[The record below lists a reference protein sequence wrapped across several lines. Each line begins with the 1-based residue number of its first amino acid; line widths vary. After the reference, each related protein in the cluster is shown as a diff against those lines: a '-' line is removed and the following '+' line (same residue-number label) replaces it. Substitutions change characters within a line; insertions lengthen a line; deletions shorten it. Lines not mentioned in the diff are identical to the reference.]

1 VIVRLAAILFAML
14 LSAQAV
20 LPGGAVWVCRYT
32 GQRIEPC
39 ACPETRPPD
48 DAHLR
53 PQGCCELR
61 QGQHTDVPG
70 LLPGLDSRLPVL
82 ALAVPVQPP
91 APSPQPLEEPG
102 ARVRAGHDPPPRE
115 RLFLSL
121 RQWLI

>member
-1 VIVRLAAILFAML
+1 MIVRLAAILFAVL

-32 GQRIEPC
+32 GQRLEPC

-48 DAHLR
+48 DTHLL

-61 QGQHTDVPG
+61 QGHHTDVPG
-70 LLPGLDSRLPVL
+70 VLTGLDSQLIVL
-82 ALAVPVQPP
+82 ALEVPVAAP
-91 APSPQPLEEPG
+91 APSPEPSEAPG

-121 RQWLI
+121 RQWLL